1 MTGGE
6 QRAAALK
13 VANDRRLRQ
22 AALKRQCRQGTVDVM
37 SLIASGLFDNMY
49 LVDVLQL
56 PARQGPATVTR
67 TMSRLALSPAITV
80 GGLTCRQTA
89 LLSLYLRATSDVER
103 DDVAFDA
110 HRPWVDGRAA

>member
-1 MTGGE
+1 MTAAE

-13 VANDRRLRQ
+13 VANDRRLRR
-22 AALKRQCRQGTVDVM
+22 AALKRQCRAGTVDVM
-37 SLIASGLFDNMY
+37 SLITSGLFDSVW
-49 LVDVLQL
+49 LVDVLQI
-56 PARQGPATVTR
+56 PARQGPATMTR
-67 TMSRLALSPAITV
+67 TMSRLALSPTITV

-103 DDVAFDA
+103 DDVAFEA